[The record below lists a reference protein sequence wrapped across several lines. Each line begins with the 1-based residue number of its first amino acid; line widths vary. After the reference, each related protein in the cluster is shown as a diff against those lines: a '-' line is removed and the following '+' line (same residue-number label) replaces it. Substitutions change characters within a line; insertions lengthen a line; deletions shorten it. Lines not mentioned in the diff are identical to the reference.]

1 MEEHQIDKNYQ
12 FKYYELTLAALE
24 LFKFHFLRPLCMN
37 YIKENAEKKDDN
49 NNKDLKLETTVTYT
63 TGCYAKCIYYF
74 KKGEREKELS
84 KNETMYV
91 HSAGT

>member
-1 MEEHQIDKNYQ
+1 MPK
-12 FKYYELTLAALE
+12 
-24 LFKFHFLRPLCMN
+24 
-37 YIKENAEKKDDN
+37 KKDD

-84 KNETMYV
+84 KNETSMYIL
-91 HSAGT
+91 HSYIVQVLSGFWSQICETRGFYNNPASSSSR

>member
-1 MEEHQIDKNYQ
+1 M
-12 FKYYELTLAALE
+12 
-24 LFKFHFLRPLCMN
+24 P
-37 YIKENAEKKDDN
+37 KKKDN

-84 KNETMYV
+84 KNETNVCTYYI
-91 HSAGT
+91 AI

>member
-1 MEEHQIDKNYQ
+1 M
-12 FKYYELTLAALE
+12 F
-24 LFKFHFLRPLCMN
+24 FFHFLGPVCMN
-37 YIKENAEKKDDN
+37 YIKENAEKKDN

-91 HSAGT
+91 HSTT

>member
-1 MEEHQIDKNYQ
+1 MFFFPFFETFMH
-12 FKYYELTLAALE
+12 ELY
-24 LFKFHFLRPLCMN
+24 KGKCR
-37 YIKENAEKKDDN
+37 KKDDN

-74 KKGEREKELS
+74 KKGERERELS

-91 HSAGT
+91 HTYYIAI

>member
-1 MEEHQIDKNYQ
+1 
-12 FKYYELTLAALE
+12 
-24 LFKFHFLRPLCMN
+24 MN

-91 HSAGT
+91 HTT

>member
-1 MEEHQIDKNYQ
+1 MPK
-12 FKYYELTLAALE
+12 
-24 LFKFHFLRPLCMN
+24 
-37 YIKENAEKKDDN
+37 KKDNN

-91 HSAGT
+91 HTT